1 MGEETLGHGQGV
13 PQAVE
18 FSVGGPPGDGLEQI
32 GGGFF
37 AKTIQGSES
46 TVAAGL
52 FQGGLGFDLQ
62 FFAENLE
69 LFRAQAGE
77 VEKSEKAGRDRGP
90 EFLEV
95 GEFSRGDEGDDFF
108 AKRFADTGE
117 FSQTSGADQIPEV
130 GGSGFQGASGGVIGA
145 ALKRVFSLELENGA
159 DLPKSR
165 GGCILGHLKRV
176 DLFLW
181 SRETKGRV
189 AVARL
194 GGKGDAHPR
203 VSAAFNDYVLT
214 TSLEQGWVTNE
225 QADQIRTVLTAN
237 PAVAALDLMEE
248 QQLLP
253 SDHVKTLRELI
264 AQAGGQEESQDPAV
278 VRAYLE
284 AAIQMGASDLH
295 LGPDAPALVRIHGQ
309 LSPLEGSGARFL
321 AKAETEQLARS
332 FLTAKQ
338 TARVEEHG
346 SVDFCYDVPGLSR
359 FRTSVVRQRRGWESV
374 FRVISNRIRTMDE
387 LVLPPVLKTL
397 TRYHNGLVLVT
408 GPVGSGKS
416 TTLAAMVDHINKE
429 RKDHIITLEDPIE
442 YVFTPAG
449 CQVSQREIGNNSQ
462 SFSSALRASLREDP
476 DVIMVG
482 EMRDL
487 ETISL
492 AITASETGHLVL
504 GTLHT
509 STAAR
514 TLDRLLDVF
523 PIDQQAQIRTM
534 VSESLRGIVCQQL
547 IPRKDGHGRTLALEV
562 LVNNPA
568 VGNLIREA
576 KTFMLPGVMQT
587 GKKLG
592 MRLMDDSLQELLNQ
606 NLITPEEAY
615 RRAENKKA
623 FAAAFAGQLS

>member
-1 MGEETLGHGQGV
+1 M
-13 PQAVE
+13 
-18 FSVGGPPGDGLEQI
+18 
-32 GGGFF
+32 
-37 AKTIQGSES
+37 
-46 TVAAGL
+46 
-52 FQGGLGFDLQ
+52 
-62 FFAENLE
+62 
-69 LFRAQAGE
+69 
-77 VEKSEKAGRDRGP
+77 
-90 EFLEV
+90 
-95 GEFSRGDEGDDFF
+95 
-108 AKRFADTGE
+108 
-117 FSQTSGADQIPEV
+117 
-130 GGSGFQGASGGVIGA
+130 
-145 ALKRVFSLELENGA
+145 
-159 DLPKSR
+159 
-165 GGCILGHLKRV
+165 
-176 DLFLW
+176 
-181 SRETKGRV
+181 
-189 AVARL
+189 
-194 GGKGDAHPR
+194 
-203 VSAAFNDYVLT
+203 SATFNDYVLT
-214 TSLEQGWVTNE
+214 TSLEQGWVTPE
-225 QADQIRTVLTAN
+225 QVGQVRVVLAAN
-237 PAVAALDLMEE
+237 PTVAALDLMEE
-248 QQLLP
+248 QQLIAA
-253 SDHVKTLRELI
+253 DHIRTLRDLI
-264 AQAGGQEESQDPAV
+264 AQAGAEAEQDPGV

-284 AAIQMGASDLH
+284 AAVQMGASDLH

-309 LSPLEGSGARFL
+309 LVPLEGPGARML
-321 AKAETEQLARS
+321 NKTETEQLARS
-332 FLTAKQ
+332 FLTPKQ
-338 TARVEEHG
+338 VALVEGHG
-346 SVDFCYDVPGLSR
+346 SVDYCYDAAGISR

-374 FRVISNRIRTMDE
+374 FRVISSRIRTMDE
-387 LVLPPVLKTL
+387 LGLPPVLKTL

-408 GPVGSGKS
+408 GAVGSGKS
-416 TTLAAMVDHINKE
+416 TTLASMIDHINKE

-449 CQVSQREIGNNSQ
+449 CQVSQREIGTNSQ
-462 SFSSALRASLREDP
+462 TFSSALRASLREDP

-547 IPRKDGHGRTLALEV
+547 IPRKDGHGRALALEV

-592 MRLMDDSLQELLNQ
+592 MRLMDDSLQELLDQ

-623 FAAAFAGQLS
+623 FGAAFAAQHG